1 MDKIALIPMFLAF
14 GLLLY
19 KEPRDLFIY
28 YFIPI
33 LTVFPIYYQTDLAP
47 GLPEFSFWSSA
58 LLPILIVWVIN
69 KRMKGYQVSWLDLII
84 VVHLLIIFYGQWMN
98 SNYKE
103 AQKILFNDV
112 MARLV
117 PYILVKSYFTEGASR
132 IQMLKVIV
140 IMGAIVGFFNLY
152 EMRMWTNV
160 FDSYIR
166 DLWPDHVPWDLP
178 MKRGGFKRASGSFGH
193 PICAGYFFAI
203 VVPIALWIWRE
214 KLFDKKFVGVSIM
227 LLCIAGAL
235 ASISRAPIIGMFAS
249 FVIIWFGWSQRKIV
263 VLGIVSVALLISLI
277 FMLPKFISYVSVDRS
292 SARTEEQEN
301 AAYRKELLDNY
312 MEVLA
317 EKPFFGW
324 GRFTVPVVKGQKS
337 IDNEYLFLAL
347 VSGKVSLYLYILTI
361 VWVLARLL
369 RFSIKSET
377 SDPQTR
383 LAWCLIAALTASIFT
398 QTTVYAGTQ
407 TVQFFYMLIGM
418 CEALIISPRKINES
432 ITETLDILSSIKNRY
447 GFTRTLPEM
456 VQEIKV
462 KEKIEKLDLT
472 NEYNFSRTL

>member
-19 KEPRDLFIY
+19 KEPRELFIY

-33 LTVFPIYYQTDLAP
+33 LTVFPIYYETDLAP

-84 VVHLLIIFYGQWMN
+84 VVHLLVIFYGQWMN
-98 SNYKE
+98 STYKE

-112 MARLV
+112 MSRLV
-117 PYILVKSYFTEGASR
+117 PYILAKSYFTEGVSK
-132 IQMLKVIV
+132 IQMLKVLVIV
-140 IMGAIVGFFNLY
+140 GAIVGLFSLY
-152 EMRMWTNV
+152 ESRMWVNV

-166 DLWPDHVPWDLP
+166 DIWPHHVPWDIP
-178 MKRGGFKRASGSFGH
+178 MKRGGFKRASGAFGH

-203 VVPIALWIWRE
+203 IVPMALWIWRE
-214 KLFDKKFVGVSIM
+214 KLFNKKFLGFAIM
-227 LLCIAGAL
+227 LLCIAGVL
-235 ASISRAPIIGMFAS
+235 ASISRAPIIGMFVS

-277 FMLPKFISYVSVDRS
+277 FLLPQFISYVSVDRS
-292 SARTEEQEN
+292 SARTEDQEN

-317 EKPFFGW
+317 EKPLIGW

-347 VSGKVSLYLYILTI
+347 VSGKISLYMYILII
-361 VWVLARLL
+361 VWILARLL
-369 RFSIKSET
+369 RLSIKSET

-383 LAWCLIAALTASIFT
+383 LAWCLFAGLVASIFT
-398 QTTVYAGTQ
+398 QATVYAGTQ
-407 TVQFFYMLIGM
+407 TVQFFYILIGM
-418 CEALIISPRKINES
+418 SEALVISPRKIKDS
-432 ITETLDILSSIKNRY
+432 ITETINTLSNIKNRY
-447 GFTRTLPEM
+447 RFTRTIPGMAQRFKFE
-456 VQEIKV
+456 
-462 KEKIEKLDLT
+462 EKIDKLDLT